1 MYSPKDMYQECR
13 YREDVL
19 LESGLNISLAD
30 KIFMCDLLRIDFAYE
45 IRPEFAI
52 RFLE

>member
-1 MYSPKDMYQECR
+1 MSTYKDTCQSQGYN
-13 YREDVL
+13 EDTL
-19 LESGLNISLAD
+19 LESGLNSAIAD

-45 IRPEFAI
+45 IRPEFAT